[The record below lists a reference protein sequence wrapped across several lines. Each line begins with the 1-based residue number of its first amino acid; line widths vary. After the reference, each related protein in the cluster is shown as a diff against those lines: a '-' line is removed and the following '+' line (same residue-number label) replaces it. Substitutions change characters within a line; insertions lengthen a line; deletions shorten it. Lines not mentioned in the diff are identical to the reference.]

1 MYDEIKDPEFAKA
14 VDEIADSIEWPDT
27 SFTLSPWDAVMGLVS
42 AFFEA
47 TTTPNRVVLRYAL
60 SGLAL

>member
-1 MYDEIKDPEFAKA
+1 MYNEIKDAEFAKA
-14 VDEIADSIEWPDT
+14 VDQIVDSIDWPEA
-27 SFTLSPWDAVMGLVS
+27 SFTLSPWDTVVGLVS